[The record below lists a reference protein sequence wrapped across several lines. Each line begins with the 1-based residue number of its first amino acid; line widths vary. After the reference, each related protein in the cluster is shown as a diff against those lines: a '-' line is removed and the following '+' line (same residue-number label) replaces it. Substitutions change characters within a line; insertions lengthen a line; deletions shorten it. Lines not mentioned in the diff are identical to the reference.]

1 MGAGDCC
8 GGIIMYH
15 VVVYDQIDGGFLDKH
30 AYKQRGRA
38 EKNYDELYA
47 HHAKT
52 QFENGLIDV
61 EMLEYANDGT
71 YVGVVKTSQT
81 PTIPNGE

>member
-1 MGAGDCC
+1 MGTGDCC

-15 VVVYDQIDGGFLDKH
+15 VVVSDQIDGGFLGRYK
-30 AYKQRGRA
+30 YKQRGRA

-61 EMLEYANDGT
+61 EMLEYADDGT

-81 PTIPNGE
+81 PMMSGE